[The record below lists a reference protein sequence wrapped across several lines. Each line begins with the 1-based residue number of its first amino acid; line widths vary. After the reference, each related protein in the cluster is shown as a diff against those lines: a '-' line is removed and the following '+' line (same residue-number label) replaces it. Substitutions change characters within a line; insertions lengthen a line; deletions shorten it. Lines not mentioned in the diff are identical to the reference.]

1 MLGVTLTAAENSESF
16 QALENLR
23 KHDTAYWLFR
33 INEASIIGNIGKGL
47 LAKELGIKI
56 RDTLKAMEK
65 DADEGRWMRPELYIT
80 FEPELL
86 KRCGIE
92 ASILHVG
99 RSSQDILATTNFAQ
113 MREALLILADT
124 ACVLIKAFTDKADQ
138 YWDTIVPFYTNGVQ
152 AQPGRFSHYLYAQA
166 ISWERELDRL
176 IDCVNRYNRSPM
188 GSGVLNGSPWPL
200 DQDYT
205 ARVLGF
211 SCVAENAFEANQL
224 ASNDFPIEASQVV
237 QAMLVKVTNFLQD
250 FMVQYAQTR
259 PWIQLVKA
267 GSTYISSAMPQKRN
281 PGLINNCRRNA
292 AIVISNAQNVMMR
305 VHNLNEGMP
314 DARDNQ
320 INLQWLTDAA
330 DVIEMFAGIVSGL
343 QVNRERALE
352 ELNDDWTCT
361 QNIADTLML
370 KAGIPFR
377 MGHHFASNLVTWARA
392 NNKTPA
398 NTTYEDFVEQWQA
411 FAQKEETLKAEF
423 PLSKEVLQEAIDPAG
438 IVNARVSFGGP
449 QEADMKRQKANLIVR
464 QEERAKALAAIRERV
479 ASGLKQ
485 LTDDLQ
491 AL

>member
-1 MLGVTLTAAENSESF
+1 
-16 QALENLR
+16 
-23 KHDTAYWLFR
+23 
-33 INEASIIGNIGKGL
+33 
-47 LAKELGIKI
+47 
-56 RDTLKAMEK
+56 
-65 DADEGRWMRPELYIT
+65 
-80 FEPELL
+80 
-86 KRCGIE
+86 
-92 ASILHVG
+92 
-99 RSSQDILATTNFAQ
+99 
-113 MREALLILADT
+113 
-124 ACVLIKAFTDKADQ
+124 
-138 YWDTIVPFYTNGVQ
+138 
-152 AQPGRFSHYLYAQA
+152 
-166 ISWERELDRL
+166 
-176 IDCVNRYNRSPM
+176 
-188 GSGVLNGSPWPL
+188 
-200 DQDYT
+200 
-205 ARVLGF
+205 
-211 SCVAENAFEANQL
+211 
-224 ASNDFPIEASQVV
+224 
-237 QAMLVKVTNFLQD
+237 
-250 FMVQYAQTR
+250 
-259 PWIQLVKA
+259 
-267 GSTYISSAMPQKRN
+267 MPQKRN

-343 QVNRERALE
+343 QVNRQRALE

-411 FAQKEETLKAEF
+411 FAEKEETLKAEF

-449 QEADMKRQKANLIVR
+449 QEADMKRQKANLALR
-464 QEERAKALAAIRERV
+464 QEERAKALAAIREKV
-479 ASGLKQ
+479 ASGLQQ